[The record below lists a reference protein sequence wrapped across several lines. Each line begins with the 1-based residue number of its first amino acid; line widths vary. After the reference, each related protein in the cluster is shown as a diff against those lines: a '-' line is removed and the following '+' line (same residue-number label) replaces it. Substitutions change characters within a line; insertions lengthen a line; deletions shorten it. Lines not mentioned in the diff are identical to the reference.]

1 MKIRVFGQF
10 VTLAVVVV
18 VGLLG
23 MCAWGQDTPAPK
35 LAPIIPDPEILK
47 RTPVVD
53 GIVSPGEWDGFQ
65 AFTADDWQVT
75 SYINWDSKNLYLAVS
90 SSKPCDTM
98 LLVDANDDGWFH
110 GEDNYEF
117 RAIRQADGSL
127 VKQVLR
133 YESRNTTTIAPTQ
146 VSENE
151 ANQVE
156 MKTTTANGITCIE
169 WRIPEYLIRDF
180 KLVDGKKI
188 GLQIAARTG
197 TDENSWI
204 PDSVRAD
211 TKQCVKSTLVT
222 RKWSA
227 LAPLVINF
235 GIRDP
240 KVARG
245 EDITALL
252 QLSNPGTANIDVKA
266 ITMAGD
272 GASAEY
278 LDSLQKRADG
288 LAPKKVIKED
298 MQGSIPRSMR
308 LGTWVVGTVV
318 RSGDQ
323 KLGAAL
329 ASFDVLDQFE
339 SELRLPKGEVT
350 TNTGEVT
357 VSVMIKNNMRKP
369 LWGKVKVTLPLGWE
383 FRRGID
389 MREYTIR
396 TRNGESAVLFKVKPP
411 IGALGII
418 PVKAEVTGA
427 DSKQILEGA
436 FKVVTPR

>member
-10 VTLAVVVV
+10 VILAVM
-18 VGLLG
+18 VGLFGL
-23 MCAWGQDTPAPK
+23 CAWGQDTTAPR

-47 RTPVVD
+47 RTPVMD
-53 GIVSPGEWDGFQ
+53 GIVSPGEWDRFQ
-65 AFTADDWQVT
+65 AFTAGDWQVS
-75 SYINWDSKNLYLAVS
+75 SYINWDSKNLYMAVS
-90 SSKPCDTM
+90 SSKPCDAM

-127 VKQVLR
+127 LKQVLR
-133 YESRNTTTIAPTQ
+133 YESRNTTTITPTL

-151 ANQVE
+151 SSQVE
-156 MKTTTANGITCIE
+156 MKTTTVNGITCIE

-188 GLQIAARTG
+188 GLQIAVRTG
-197 TDENSWI
+197 TDENSWV

-240 KVARG
+240 RVARG
-245 EDITALL
+245 EDVTALL
-252 QLSNPGTANIDVKA
+252 QLSNPGTQTVDVKA
-266 ITMAGD
+266 ITLAGD
-272 GASAEY
+272 GASAGY
-278 LDSLQKRADG
+278 LDSLQKRAEG
-288 LAPKKVIKED
+288 LAPKKIIKED
-298 MQGSIPRSMR
+298 MQGSIPKSMP
-308 LGTWVVGTVV
+308 LGTWVIGTEI

-339 SELRLPKGEVT
+339 SELRLPKGDVITNSDEVT
-350 TNTGEVT
+350 I
-357 VSVMIKNNMRKP
+357 SVMIKNNMRKP

-383 FRRGID
+383 LRRGID

-396 TRNGESAVLFKVKPP
+396 TRNGETAVLFKVKPP
-411 IGALGII
+411 IGALGVI
-418 PVKAEVTGA
+418 PVKAEVTGE
-427 DSKQILEGA
+427 DSKQVLEGT